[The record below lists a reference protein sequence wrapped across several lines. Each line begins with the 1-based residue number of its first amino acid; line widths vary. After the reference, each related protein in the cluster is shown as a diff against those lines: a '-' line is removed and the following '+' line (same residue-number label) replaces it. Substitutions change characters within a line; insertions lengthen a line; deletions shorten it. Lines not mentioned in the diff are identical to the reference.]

1 MPYIKEFER
10 DEPIDTTGRL
20 TYHVCMSI
28 IQAEKDDDI
37 KYDNVLRSILDGVL
51 TQYLWDAHQEYRI
64 TAYRQINDWMGS
76 LYCSLH
82 ELTRRRLINTYSQ
95 LQILTYIQTFYNE
108 VVVPYEDQKIKENGD
123 IV

>member
-20 TYHVCMSI
+20 TYHICMAI

-37 KYDNVLRSILDGVL
+37 KDDNVLRSILDGVL
-51 TQYLWDAHQEYRI
+51 TQYLWDAHQECRV
-64 TAYRQINDWMGS
+64 TTYRQINDWIGS

-82 ELTRRRLINTYSQ
+82 ELSRRKLINTYSQ
-95 LQILTYIQTFYNE
+95 QQILTYIQTFYNE

-123 IV
+123 II